1 MHTSPSCYVVIFKAK
16 VAQLDDEYSA
26 MAARLRKI
34 AFDEFGC
41 TEFISINENGL
52 EVALSYWPSLEHIQ
66 AWKKHSDHLI
76 AQSLG
81 QEKWYASYTVEI
93 AQVIR
98 QYTK

>member
-1 MHTSPSCYVVIFKAK
+1 MHTCPSCYVVIFKAK
-16 VAQLDDEYSA
+16 VAQLDSQYSE
-26 MAARLRKI
+26 MAARLRQL

-41 TEFISINENGL
+41 SEFVSLNEGDL

-76 AQSLG
+76 AQSMG

-93 AQVIR
+93 AQILR
-98 QYTK
+98 QYNK